1 MKKQL
6 LFIALFL
13 TTLLNAQS
21 IEFTSAELT
30 TAEVGS
36 TVTVNYKYTSTVE
49 GEIYCAIN
57 RYEDTTWASK
67 VADGFL
73 GPVSAGTD
81 VTGSFDLVIPSDTEL
96 TADLTGTFNYKIVI
110 EIKTV
115 GGATWLAGAYP
126 ETEIDFVASTS
137 SSSNSIMITS
147 EVPNAEVGSSI
158 SVNYTYTSSESDSYI
173 YVGLNLY
180 NAAGEYDSFI
190 IGADTGV
197 LNAPGTDVTGSISF
211 TIPTGTSLSADLAT
225 DFKYKL
231 SVEMKEKTGWTIIG
245 SDYPDAETTLV
256 AEGTLSTA
264 SFLEDF
270 NKVAVYPNPVKE
282 SLNIKIQ
289 NDLNISSIRITNIL
303 GKVVH
308 SNINTKNEQ
317 SINVSNLKTGIYI
330 LSLKSEN
337 TTKNIKFIKQ

>member
-67 VADGFL
+67 VAEGFL
-73 GPVSAGTD
+73 GPVSVGTD

-126 ETEIDFVASTS
+126 ETEIDFVASTA
-137 SSSNSIMITS
+137 SSSNSIIITS
-147 EVPNAEVGSSI
+147 EVPNAEIESSI

-180 NAAGEYDSFI
+180 DAAGDYSSFV

-197 LNAPGTDVTGSISF
+197 LNGPGTDVTGSISF
-211 TIPTGTSLSADLAT
+211 IIPAGTTLSADLAAG
-225 DFKYKL
+225 FKYKL
-231 SVEMKEKTGWTIIG
+231 SVEMKEKTNWTIIG
-245 SDYPDAETTLV
+245 SNYPDAETTLV
-256 AEGTLSTA
+256 AEGALSVA
-264 SFLEDF
+264 SFLEEF
-270 NKVAVYPNPVKE
+270 NEVTLYPNPVKE

-289 NDLNISSIRITNIL
+289 NDLNISNIRITNVL
-303 GKVVH
+303 GKVVK
-308 SNINTKNEQ
+308 SIKGFKKEQ
-317 SINVSNLKTGIYI
+317 AIDASNLASGIYI
-330 LSLKSEN
+330 LSINFEN
-337 TTKNIKFIKQ
+337 AIKNIKFIKD